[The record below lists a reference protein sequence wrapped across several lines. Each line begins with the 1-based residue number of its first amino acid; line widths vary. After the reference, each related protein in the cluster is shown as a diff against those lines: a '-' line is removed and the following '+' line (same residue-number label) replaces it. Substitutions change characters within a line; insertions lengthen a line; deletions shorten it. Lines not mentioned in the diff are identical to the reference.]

1 MKGKRGEQGYAM
13 VAVVASI
20 SVFAMLSGAIVA
32 ATRGSVVTAR
42 AESDQAQAAAAA
54 DAGIALA
61 LHGLLS
67 TDPAYRWS
75 IDGRQRKQTYG
86 DAQLIIR
93 IEDERGKVPISLIDE
108 GQLTRLLEEIGLSG
122 SRLRLARD
130 SFMDWVDDDDDPRPD
145 GAERAY
151 YRPSGFAPRNGSLLT
166 IDELARVRGFDAAL
180 VERLRPA
187 ITVNYGSGPFDARY
201 ANPLALGIMLE
212 GGADSPLAIQ
222 RKRELAGQV
231 TAIELES
238 QADIVGKPL
247 SIIVEASLA
256 NGARTRRTEIVELT
270 GSEARPYVVRSY
282 E

>member
-1 MKGKRGEQGYAM
+1 M

-20 SVFAMLSGAIVA
+20 SVFAMVAGAIVA
-32 ATRGSVVTAR
+32 ATRGSIVTAR
-42 AESDQAQAAAAA
+42 AEIDQAQVAAAA
-54 DAGIALA
+54 DAGLALA

-75 IDGRQRKQTYG
+75 IDGRQRRLAFG
-86 DAQLIIR
+86 HAQLVIR
-93 IEDERGKVPISLIDE
+93 IEDERGKVPISLLEED
-108 GQLTRLLEEIGLSG
+108 QLTRLLEEIGLSG
-122 SRLRLARD
+122 NRLRVARD
-130 SFMDWVDDDDDPRPD
+130 SLLDWVDDDDDSRPD

-151 YRPSGFAPRNGSLLT
+151 YRRSGFAPRNGSLLT
-166 IDELARVRGFDAAL
+166 IDELTRVRGFDAAL

-201 ANPLALGIMLE
+201 AHPLALGIMLE

-222 RKRELAGQV
+222 RERELAGQV
-231 TAIELES
+231 TALELDTR
-238 QADIVGKPL
+238 ADIVGKPL

-256 NGARTRRTEIVELT
+256 DGPRSRRTEIIELT